1 MTRMLNPSNAYPEQD
16 WIVEL
21 SPAPHVSN
29 GKTSVQNGQDV
40 TKTPG
45 LLSLYGNKQTEI
57 EIINGLD
64 GHKGQD
70 FCGMEYFI

>member
-1 MTRMLNPSNAYPEQD
+1 MEVLEVGNSGCKRLNHPFLMTRMLNPSSTYPERD

-29 GKTSVQNGQDV
+29 GETGVQNGQDV

-45 LLSLYGNKQTEI
+45 LLSLYGNKRTEI
-57 EIINGLD
+57 E
-64 GHKGQD
+64 
-70 FCGMEYFI
+70 

>member
-1 MTRMLNPSNAYPEQD
+1 MLNLANAYPERD

-29 GKTSVQNGQDV
+29 GETGVQNGQDV

-45 LLSLYGNKQTEI
+45 LLSLYGNKQAEI
-57 EIINGLD
+57 
-64 GHKGQD
+64 KQ
-70 FCGMEYFI
+70 